1 MEKSSQVQ
9 MPIRGT
15 ICTLKFSYIFLA
27 KHLCVTFDA
36 TDFANILEVSRYET
50 LRTMRFSAAMEVER
64 NGAKEEIAINFPDVI
79 LDSTADELRNN
90 RHLYRR
96 LYYMP
101 RES

>member
-1 MEKSSQVQ
+1 MEKSSHVQ
-9 MPIRGT
+9 MPIKGT

-27 KHLCVTFDA
+27 KHLCVTFDSA
-36 TDFANILEVSRYET
+36 DLANILEVSGHET

-64 NGAKEEIAINFPDVI
+64 NGAKEEIAINLPDVI
-79 LDSTADELRNN
+79 LDSTAEELRNN
-90 RHLYRR
+90 RHLYQR